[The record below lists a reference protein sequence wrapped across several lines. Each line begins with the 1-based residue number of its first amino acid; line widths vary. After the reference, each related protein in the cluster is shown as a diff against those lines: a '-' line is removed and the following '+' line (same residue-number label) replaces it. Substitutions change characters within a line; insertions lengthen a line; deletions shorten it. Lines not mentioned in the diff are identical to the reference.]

1 VKTYRIEF
9 TLEGL
14 RGTRWRD
21 YALRFIL
28 GGAITAS
35 AGVIAKLYGPVI
47 GGLFLAFPAIFP
59 ASATLIEKHEKVKK
73 AKAGFDGIGRG
84 IKAASV
90 DAAGAAMGTLGLTVF
105 AIAIWQLIG
114 RYSAWA
120 VLPGAT
126 VLWLLVAVATW
137 LVRKRL

>member
-1 VKTYRIEF
+1 MKPYGIEI

-14 RGTRWRD
+14 RGTRWSD
-21 YALRFIL
+21 FALRFVL
-28 GGAITAS
+28 GGVVTAA

-59 ASATLIEKHEKVKK
+59 ASATLIEKHEKMKK
-73 AKAGFDGIGRG
+73 AKAGFDGTGRG
-84 IKAASV
+84 IQAASI
-90 DAAGAAMGTLGLTVF
+90 DAAGAAMGALGLIVF
-105 AIAIWQLIG
+105 AIATWQLID
-114 RYSAWA
+114 RYSTWA